1 MVAEL
6 VTPMDRG
13 LDPQHS
19 NLTRA
24 QQKAQ
29 KSRAAF
35 VIRFGRAHSARDKFD
50 VAADYLRGIVN
61 NPRVDRDQAEDALEQ
76 LGRLMI
82 DRADAL
88 AKTIRRHR

>member
-6 VTPMDRG
+6 VTPFDRG
-13 LDPQHS
+13 LDPQHTS
-19 NLTRA
+19 LTRA

-35 VIRFGRAHSARDKFD
+35 VIRFARAHSARAKFD
-50 VAADYLRGIVN
+50 VAVDYLRGMTN
-61 NPRVDRDQAEDALEQ
+61 NASVDRDQAEAALE
-76 LGRLMI
+76 RLARLSM
-82 DRADAL
+82 DTADDL

>member
-13 LDPQHS
+13 LDPQRKP
-19 NLTRA
+19 LTRA
-24 QQKAQ
+24 QQQAQ

-35 VIRFGRAHSARDKFD
+35 VVRFGRAQTARAKLD
-50 VAADYLRGIVN
+50 VAVDYLRGMAN
-61 NPRVDRDQAEDALEQ
+61 NPGVDHDQAQDTLEQ
-76 LGRLMI
+76 LARLAM

-88 AKTIRRHR
+88 AQTIRRHR

>member
-1 MVAEL
+1 MVAEV
-6 VTPMDRG
+6 VTPFDRG

-35 VIRFGRAHSARDKFD
+35 VIRFGRAHSPRDKFD
-50 VAADYLRGIVN
+50 VAADYLRGVVN
-61 NPRVDRDQAEDALEQ
+61 ISRVDRDESEAALEQ
-76 LGRLMI
+76 LARAMI